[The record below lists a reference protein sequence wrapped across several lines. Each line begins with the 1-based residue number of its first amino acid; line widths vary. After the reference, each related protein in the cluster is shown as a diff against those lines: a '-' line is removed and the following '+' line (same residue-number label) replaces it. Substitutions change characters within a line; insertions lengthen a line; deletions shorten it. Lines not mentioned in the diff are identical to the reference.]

1 MMVWEGEK
9 TDCEG
14 FEPTV
19 LREVKFPEMPAGSSV
34 RSEGSHSCTAHRS
47 VRIAAE

>member
-19 LREVKFPEMPAGSSV
+19 VREVKFPTGSLV
-34 RSEGSHSCTAHRS
+34 RSEDLSTAHRS
-47 VRIAAE
+47 LRTPVE